1 MSLTSVPS
9 IFDDSSIVCQSLKK
23 IQQIYYHLSGNE
35 IYPDEV
41 FMLILCFVMDSEQC
55 PKSFEADTSN
65 SCKRQNRMKPSPA
78 NVLLTQVKKGDG
90 KSV

>member
-1 MSLTSVPS
+1 
-9 IFDDSSIVCQSLKK
+9 
-23 IQQIYYHLSGNE
+23 
-35 IYPDEV
+35 
-41 FMLILCFVMDSEQC
+41 MLILCFVMDSEQC

-78 NVLLTQVKKGDG
+78 NVLLAQVKKGDG